1 MCISFVSDH
10 PFRCLWLKP
19 FLSVLLASPKRVSQE
34 GAPNF
39 PYRGDPRSPV
49 PFFVETLRFPAAWI
63 CPGSFLDLL
72 LDPEQF

>member
-1 MCISFVSDH
+1 MAKALPVSAFGL
-10 PFRCLWLKP
+10 PQTG
-19 FLSVLLASPKRVSQE
+19 FLE

-39 PYRGDPRSPV
+39 RLRCDPRSPV
-49 PFFVETLRFPAAWI
+49 LFFVETLRFPAAWI